1 MINPFNFF
9 RDKTAAAHRQSAAP
23 RSGSSLF
30 HAIRAHF
37 AASDPAPKSSDWWRA
52 DNLTA
57 DADAN
62 PETRRILRMR
72 SRYEVQNNPYAR
84 GMVQTVANDSIGS
97 GPRLS
102 FGSNDD
108 NLNTL
113 VERDFTAWSEM
124 IRLATKLRTI
134 RITRAADGE
143 AFVLL
148 ANNPALHGPVK
159 LDLQLIDADRV
170 TGDDLS
176 ALSKGTG
183 DVDAGE
189 PLGQSITVDGI
200 TFDRFGNPKSYRVLR
215 CHPESVVGDRG
226 AFYEIAAK
234 DMMHIFRQDR
244 PEQHRGVPE
253 LVAAL
258 PLFAQLRRYTGAVVE
273 SAAQASTYGGILY
286 TDKPENDQAAKIEP
300 MDAVELDM
308 NRLTT
313 MPEGWK
319 MDELYVKAPIATYTD
334 FKKEILSELGS
345 AFGVPYAIVAGTS
358 AGYTYAS
365 AKLDHQT
372 YFRSIWTE
380 RAFVED
386 QILNRLFIRW
396 FREWCLAHP
405 DVEISD
411 AMTPWHG
418 HWIWPHT
425 DDLDMEG
432 AAKVQTI
439 SLKNNTTTLANEY
452 ARQGK
457 NWKTELEQIKKEREY
472 MKELGL

>member
-1 MINPFNFF
+1 MRNPLSFL
-9 RDKTAAAHRQSAAP
+9 RGKTAAPRRKTAAP
-23 RSGSSLF
+23 TGSGLF

-52 DNLTA
+52 DNLPA

-72 SRYEVQNNPYAR
+72 SRYEIQNNPYAR
-84 GMVQTVANDSIGS
+84 GIVQTVANDSIGS

-108 NLNTL
+108 ELNTL

-124 IRLATKLRTI
+124 VRLATKLRTI
-134 RITRAADGE
+134 RLTRAADGE
-143 AFVLL
+143 AFVIL
-148 ANNPALHGPVK
+148 ATNPALHGPVK

-170 TGDDLS
+170 TGDDLAS
-176 ALSKGTG
+176 LAKGTG

-189 PLGQSITVDGI
+189 PLGKSITVDGI

-215 CHPESVVGDRG
+215 THPESVVGDK
-226 AFYEIAAK
+226 AEFYEVDAK

-273 SAAQASTYGGILY
+273 SAAKASEYGGILY
-286 TDKPENDQAAKIEP
+286 TDHPKDDTAAGIEP
-300 MDAVELDM
+300 MDAITLDV
-308 NRLTT
+308 NQLTT
-313 MPEGWK
+313 MPEGWR
-319 MDELYVKAPIATYTD
+319 MDELYVKAPIATYPD

-396 FREWCLAHP
+396 FREWRLANPH
-405 DVEISD
+405 VEVHDSI
-411 AMTPWHG
+411 TPWQG

-425 DDLDMEG
+425 DDLDMVG
-432 AAKVQTI
+432 AAKVQEL
-439 SLKNNTTTLANEY
+439 SLKNNTTTLAHEY